1 MANMA
6 GNEVSVFIQHVRSF
20 AEFQAIP
27 IRPLT
32 LLVGENSS
40 GKSTFLAVASA
51 LFDRD
56 RFPLRPSFNEPPFN
70 LGTFETIATYKG
82 GKYGRDEN
90 FTVGFSFGNEG
101 HPHYRKVMGTYV
113 RDRGK
118 PVLSRLHGVS
128 SIGSV
133 EIEVNGNRVNW
144 NMTVHSSKGAPP
156 VDVKLRD
163 VRDANE
169 KISAVLREGGLS
181 TALLFLINQSRKEW
195 VSAHFQAILEVA
207 NSLDPPFAQT
217 FALAPI
223 RTRPKRTYDE
233 LSEDYSPEGDHVP
246 KLLARL
252 LNEETQSEPARR
264 VREAIIKF
272 GEESGLFRDVEV
284 KKLGKGT
291 DDPFQVQVAIGGPK
305 VNLMDV
311 GYGVSQALPVI
322 VQSVLRSQRSLLLI
336 QQPEVHLHPR
346 AQAALGTFF
355 AELVATRKDTLLIE
369 THSDYLIDRVR
380 QEVARGTLDP
390 DKVLILFFHK
400 PKIETTVYP
409 IELDRL
415 GNIEN
420 APDHYRD
427 FFLKEELRMLAPT
440 RE

>member
-1 MANMA
+1 MAENVVTVCI
-6 GNEVSVFIQHVRSF
+6 EHVRSF
-20 AEFQAIP
+20 AELQEIP

-40 GKSTFLAVASA
+40 GKSTFLAVISA
-51 LFDRD
+51 LFEQD

-70 LGTFETIATYKG
+70 LGTFETIATYKAG
-82 GKYGRDEN
+82 RYGRDEA
-90 FTVGFSFGNEG
+90 FTIGFATGSEG
-101 HPHYRKVMGTYV
+101 ERDYRKAKGTYV

-118 PVLSRLHGVS
+118 PALSGFEGESFLGRIEFQLRKNELS
-128 SIGSV
+128 GSV
-133 EIEVNGNRVNW
+133 EIRQ
-144 NMTVHSSKGAPP
+144 SKK
-156 VDVKLRD
+156 KLRGTHK
-163 VRDANE
+163 VRS
-169 KISAVLREGGLS
+169 ISIPDEMLSTIPLKSGLS
-181 TALLFLINQSRKEW
+181 ILLLEMMRGEHGVID
-195 VSAHFQAILEVA
+195 FQDLWEMAGSL
-207 NSLDPPFAQT
+207 NSPFTQT

-252 LNEETQSEPARR
+252 LNEEEQSEPAKR
-264 VREAIIKF
+264 VRGAIVKF

-322 VQSVLRSQRSLLLI
+322 VQSVLRRQRSLLLI

-346 AQAALGTFF
+346 AQAALGSFF
-355 AELVATRKDTLLIE
+355 AELAAAGRDTILIE

-380 QEVARGTLDP
+380 QEVAKGILDP
-390 DKVLILFFHK
+390 SKVLILFFHK
-400 PKIETTVYP
+400 PKIETTVHP
-409 IELDRL
+409 IYLDRL
-415 GNIEN
+415 GNVED

-427 FFLKEELRMLAPT
+427 FFLQEELRMLSQT